1 MWRKL
6 LSLLV
11 RKPELLL
18 NHLEAYGIQATQ
30 ELREARG
37 RYLRAFAGLVL
48 SGLIFALSL
57 VLLAFASILDLGL
70 VLQNREWV
78 YGIPAA
84 LLLLSGLAFYYF
96 KCRFKKQPPSLLT
109 EQLRADFALI
119 KVAARKA

>member
-18 NHLEAYGIQATQ
+18 NHLEAYGVQASQ

-48 SGLIFALSL
+48 SSLIFALSL

-78 YGIPAA
+78 YGLPAG
-84 LLLLSGLAFYYF
+84 LLVLSGLAFYYF
-96 KCRFKKQPPSLLT
+96 QCRLKKQPPSTLK
-109 EQLRADFALI
+109 EQLQADFDLLKA
-119 KVAARKA
+119 AARKA